1 MKAVIGI
8 DVGGTKI
15 TGILF
20 DGKKIKKELTIV
32 TPKNLF
38 EFERN
43 LIKLADFLSA
53 GVKISAVG
61 VGMAGAVDTK
71 SGVIRYS
78 PNIKYVRDLNLVK
91 FFQLNGFK
99 TARVDNDANC
109 FTRAELLL
117 GQGRKLQN
125 FLALTLGTGIGG
137 GIVIG
142 RRIYRGR
149 NNFGAEF
156 GHIVIGDVFLEKSFQ
171 LARDKKDFKQTGKL
185 IGKSLVSFINIFAP
199 DAIIIGGGFGHN
211 ESRKY
216 LPAARSEIRKYLF
229 NEKAKTKILIT
240 KLKNAGALGA
250 ALLFSKNQ

>member
-1 MKAVIGI
+1 MKTVIGI
-8 DVGGTKI
+8 DIGGTKI

-20 DGKKIKKELTIV
+20 DGKKIKKELTV
-32 TPKNLF
+32 TTPKNLS
-38 EFERN
+38 EFKRN
-43 LIKLADFLSA
+43 LIKIADFLSA
-53 GVKISAVG
+53 GAKIYAVG

-71 SGVIRYS
+71 SGVVRHS
-78 PNIKYVRDLNLVK
+78 PNIKYARDLSLVK
-91 FFQLNGFK
+91 FFHLNGFK
-99 TARVDNDANC
+99 TVRIDNDANC

-117 GQGRKLQN
+117 GQGKKFQN

-137 GIVIG
+137 GIVIN
-142 RRIYRGR
+142 RRIYRGK

-156 GHIVIGDVFLEKSFQ
+156 GHIVMGDVFLEKLFQ
-171 LARDKKDFKQTGKL
+171 SSRDKGDFRQAGKL
-185 IGKSLVSFINIFAP
+185 IGKGLVSFINIFAP

-216 LPAARSEIRKYLF
+216 LPAAKSEIRKYLF
-229 NEKAKTKILIT
+229 NEKAKTVILIT